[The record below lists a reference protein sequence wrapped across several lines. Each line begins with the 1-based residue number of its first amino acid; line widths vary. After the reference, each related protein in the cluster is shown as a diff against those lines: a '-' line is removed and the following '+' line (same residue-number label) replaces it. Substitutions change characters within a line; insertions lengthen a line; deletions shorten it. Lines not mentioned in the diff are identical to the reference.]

1 METPFNGRA
10 ILTDTFNELIITIP
24 SKKNWF
30 AIIFICVWL
39 GGWLIGMTFALGMV
53 FFSNNKG
60 DNFPQ
65 LFTAI
70 WLIGWTLG
78 GFYAIKTLVWMIFG
92 KEIITFST
100 GQFSINRSGA
110 LFEKTKTYDLNE
122 AKDFRINA
130 TEDENGISF
139 GGNTRRRTVFEP
151 GVIHFD
157 YGLKTLKFGIGID
170 EAEAKFLLAKL
181 KAKGFLTQKHFA

>member
-10 ILTDTFNELIITIP
+10 VLSDTFNEFIITIP

-30 AIIFICVWL
+30 IVIYMCVFLCFWFIGVIFAFVMI
-39 GGWLIGMTFALGMV
+39 FS
-53 FFSNNKG
+53 SNNDKSI
-60 DNFPQ
+60 FPQ
-65 LFTAI
+65 LLPTI
-70 WLIGWTLG
+70 WLLGWTLG
-78 GFYAIKTLVWMIFG
+78 GFQGIKRLIWIILG
-92 KEIITFST
+92 KEIITFSV

-110 LFEKTKTYDLNE
+110 LLEKTKTYNLNE
-122 AKDFRINA
+122 AKDFRIHII
-130 TEDENGISF
+130 EDFITIGR
-139 GGNTRRRTVFEP
+139 GRRKSLRDE

-157 YGLKTLKFGIGID
+157 YGLKTLKFAIAID

>member
-1 METPFNGRA
+1 
-10 ILTDTFNELIITIP
+10 
-24 SKKNWF
+24 
-30 AIIFICVWL
+30 
-39 GGWLIGMTFALGMV
+39 MTFALTMV
-53 FFSNNKG
+53 FSFDGDG

-65 LFTAI
+65 LFTAV

-78 GFYAIKTLVWMIFG
+78 GFYAIKTLIWMIFG

-110 LFEKTKTYDLNE
+110 LLEKIKTYDLNE

-139 GGNTRRRTVFEP
+139 GGNTRRRSVIEP
-151 GVIHFD
+151 SVIHFD

-170 EAEAKFLLAKL
+170 EAEAKFLLTQL
-181 KAKGFLTQKHFA
+181 KQKGFLTQKHFA